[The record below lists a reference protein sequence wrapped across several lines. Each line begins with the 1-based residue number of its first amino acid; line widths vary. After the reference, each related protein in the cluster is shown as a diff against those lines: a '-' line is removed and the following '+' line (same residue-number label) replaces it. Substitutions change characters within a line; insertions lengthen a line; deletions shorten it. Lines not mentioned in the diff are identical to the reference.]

1 MCMPLSQWVLSKI
14 ERKLHLILDR
24 GPPTDSGT
32 KITPEPVRGTD
43 RSCCAADEAEALIT
57 RALSEMTRVG
67 NAYGANPL
75 TFLGLAG
82 VGDLILTCSSPL
94 SRNYTVGRRL
104 AEGEKLEDILKNLGS
119 VAEGVA
125 TSKALKSVIDDLKLD
140 LPIAN
145 SVR

>member
-1 MCMPLSQWVLSKI
+1 VI
-14 ERKLHLILDR
+14 ERELDLISDR
-24 GPPTDSGT
+24 ELPMDSGS
-32 KITPEPVRGTD
+32 KITPELVRGL
-43 RSCCAADEAEALIT
+43 RRLRHAADESVALIT

-67 NAYGANPL
+67 KAYGANPL
-75 TFLGLAG
+75 TYLGLAG

-94 SRNYTVGRRL
+94 SRNYTVGKRL
-104 AEGEKLEDILKNLGS
+104 AAGEKIGYILESLGS

-125 TSKALKSVIDDLKLD
+125 TSKALKSVIEDLKLD

>member
-1 MCMPLSQWVLSKI
+1 MI
-14 ERKLHLILDR
+14 ERELDLISDR
-24 GPPTDSGT
+24 ELPMDSGS
-32 KITPEPVRGTD
+32 KITPELVRGL
-43 RSCCAADEAEALIT
+43 RRLRHAADESVALIT

-67 NAYGANPL
+67 KAYGANPL
-75 TFLGLAG
+75 TYLGLAG

-94 SRNYTVGRRL
+94 SRNYTVGKRL
-104 AEGEKLEDILKNLGS
+104 AAGEKIGYILESLGS

-125 TSKALKSVIDDLKLD
+125 TSKALKSVIEDLKLD

>member
-1 MCMPLSQWVLSKI
+1 
-14 ERKLHLILDR
+14 
-24 GPPTDSGT
+24 
-32 KITPEPVRGTD
+32 
-43 RSCCAADEAEALIT
+43 
-57 RALSEMTRVG
+57 MTRVG

-75 TFLGLAG
+75 TYLGLAG

-94 SRNYTVGRRL
+94 SRNYTVGKRL
-104 AEGEKLEDILKNLGS
+104 AAGEKIDDIVKSLGS

-125 TSKALKSVIDDLKLD
+125 TSKALKSVLDDLKLD

>member
-1 MCMPLSQWVLSKI
+1 M
-14 ERKLHLILDR
+14 LHLILVR
-24 GPPTDSGT
+24 EPPKDSDS
-32 KITPEPVRGTD
+32 KIIPGLVGGQCLA
-43 RSCCAADEAEALIT
+43 CCAADKYIALIT

-67 NAYGANPL
+67 KAYGANPL
-75 TFLGLAG
+75 TYLGLAG
-82 VGDLILTCSSPL
+82 VGDLILTCSSPM
-94 SRNYTVGRRL
+94 SRNYTVGKRL
-104 AEGEKLEDILKNLGS
+104 AAGESIDHIVKTLGS

>member
-1 MCMPLSQWVLSKI
+1 
-14 ERKLHLILDR
+14 LHLISDR
-24 GPPTDSGT
+24 EPPRDSGS
-32 KITPEPVRGTD
+32 KITLELVRGL
-43 RSCCAADEAEALIT
+43 RWSRHAADESVALIT

-67 NAYGANPL
+67 KAYGANPL
-75 TFLGLAG
+75 TYLGLAG

-94 SRNYTVGRRL
+94 SRNYTVGKRL
-104 AEGEKLEDILKNLGS
+104 AAGEKIGYIVESLGS

>member
-1 MCMPLSQWVLSKI
+1 MEQHIS
-14 ERKLHLILDR
+14 HYA
-24 GPPTDSGT
+24 TDEST
-32 KITPEPVRGTD
+32 
-43 RSCCAADEAEALIT
+43 ALIT

-75 TFLGLAG
+75 TYLGLAG

-94 SRNYTVGRRL
+94 SRNYTVGKKL
-104 AEGEKLEDILKNLGS
+104 AAGEKIEDIVKSLGS

>member
-1 MCMPLSQWVLSKI
+1 M
-14 ERKLHLILDR
+14 HLIFIR
-24 GPPTDSGT
+24 EPPKVSDT
-32 KITPEPVRGTD
+32 KTIPEPVRGVQYQ
-43 RSCCAADEAEALIT
+43 CFVADKSKALIT

-67 NAYGANPL
+67 KAYGANPL
-75 TFLGLAG
+75 TYLGLAG

-104 AEGEKLEDILKNLGS
+104 AAGEKIDDILGSLGS

-125 TSKALKSVIDDLKLD
+125 TSKALKSVIDDLELD